1 MGKFSGYLLLSDL
14 DDTFRC
20 RGQGVVGNSE
30 AIRYFTANGGKFSF
44 ATGRSVSY
52 LKRKSLLDLVNAPAC
67 LYNGGYVYDYAAGQ
81 VLHNVCVG
89 YTLKEFLDAT
99 DEKLFADAK
108 TFISYGGWDIVS
120 GVPGAQLKTQ
130 PRRILNTRP
139 LKFVF
144 VFSTE
149 QAALVFRDYAAAL
162 DFLSDSYVSRSWDV
176 GVEITASNATKG
188 HALRFIKKHMG
199 NIHTAIGVG
208 NYENDIPLLTYAD
221 LGVAVENASD
231 CVKEVADLTVRS
243 AADCGIAHL
252 IELLDSGKISRP

>member
-14 DDTFRC
+14 DDTFRY

-30 AIRYFTANGGKFSF
+30 AIRYFTENGGKFSF

-52 LKRKSLLDLVNAPAC
+52 LKRKSLLDLVNAPAS
-67 LYNGGYVYDYAAGQ
+67 LYNGGYVYDYATGQ
-81 VLHNVCVG
+81 VLRNVCVG
-89 YTLKEFLDAT
+89 YTLKNFLDAT

-120 GVPGAQLKTQ
+120 GVPGAQLKAQ
-130 PRRILNTRP
+130 PKRILNTRP

-149 QAALVFRDYAAAL
+149 QDALVFRDYVAAL
-162 DFLSDSYVSRSWDV
+162 DFFSGSYVSRSWDV
-176 GVEITASNATKG
+176 GVEITAANATKG
-188 HALRFIKKHMG
+188 HSLKFIKEYLG
-199 NIHTAIGVG
+199 DIHTAIGIG
-208 NYENDIPLLTYAD
+208 NYENDVTLLTHAD
-221 LGVAVENASD
+221 LGVAVENALD

-252 IELLDSGKISRP
+252 IALLDAGVIAAK